1 MQLYVLPLKDI
12 HYQNVVEGFS
22 GMLVSEN
29 SSMTLFIFEPENLL
43 RWENGF
49 GRLERIITRT
59 YLKNE

>member
-29 SSMTLFIFEPENLL
+29 SSMTLTISELTKVCEMGKVNLVASKSSACESL
-43 RWENGF
+43 
-49 GRLERIITRT
+49 
-59 YLKNE
+59 